1 MVSQAGAGRRRAAGA
16 HSLVVRIQ
24 AYRSS
29 AFGGAV
35 YRLDHL
41 QGAQSVR
48 ARDGRRAPLPDR
60 TDEVDEE

>member
-1 MVSQAGAGRRRAAGA
+1 MLRWVPAAVGPPA
-16 HSLVVRIQ
+16 PLYPPLRIQ
-24 AYRSS
+24 AYRGS

-60 TDEVDEE
+60 ADEVDEE